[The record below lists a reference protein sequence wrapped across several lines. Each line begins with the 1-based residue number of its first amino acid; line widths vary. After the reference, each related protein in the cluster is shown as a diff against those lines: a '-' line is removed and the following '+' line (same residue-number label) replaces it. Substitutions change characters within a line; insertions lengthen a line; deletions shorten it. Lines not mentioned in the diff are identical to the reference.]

1 MARILIIEDDE
12 LLRDVLAKSLEQAG
26 HVVTQASNG
35 QAGVDLFRAEPAE
48 LVLTDLVMPVQEGV
62 ETIMQLRRYG
72 PAVPI
77 IAMSGGVPN
86 SKLYLKI
93 AGGIGAQRILAKP
106 FTPQQLIEVVNEL
119 LPPASTPAS

>member
-12 LLRDVLAKSLEQAG
+12 ILRDVLAKALEQAG
-26 HVVTQASNG
+26 HVVTQAANG
-35 QAGVDLFRAEPAE
+35 QEGVDLFRAAPAE

-62 ETIMQLRRYG
+62 ETIMQLRRQQKDI
-72 PAVPI
+72 PI

-93 AGGIGAQRILAKP
+93 AGGVGAQRILAKP
-106 FTPQQLIEVVNEL
+106 FTPHQLIDAITEVL
-119 LPPASTPAS
+119 AGAS